1 MPSAWTACWAKAA
14 VLCGSRQQ
22 TRPAKQWT
30 GSLSATAECSLA
42 ILRIINELLIAICAT
57 LTAPVRQP
65 SPDSAVLRHLHQQLI
80 PFHWMDRSKSG
91 SCFPKRSSA
100 HGVVNRVIAR
110 SSRMACIARVTLV
123 QRRATP
129 CIASVVQR
137 ATPYVEGVAHHGA
150 PLWSAARSLHKKPA
164 AIVAAADMT
173 NGRSRDRWCGFRPA
187 PLFSHTCDAT
197 RCTALLRPAHQS
209 PRLLK
214 SLRNSRCAS
223 ASFAASLP
231 DPLAALHRP
240 ISTLLFPAR
249 AAARR
254 RHGCSPAPVKRIKCR
269 NVL

>member
-42 ILRIINELLIAICAT
+42 ILRIINELLIATCAT

-150 PLWSAARSLHKKPA
+150 PLWSAARSLQK
-164 AIVAAADMT
+164 
-173 NGRSRDRWCGFRPA
+173 N
-187 PLFSHTCDAT
+187 
-197 RCTALLRPAHQS
+197 LR
-209 PRLLK
+209 R
-214 SLRNSRCAS
+214 
-223 ASFAASLP
+223 
-231 DPLAALHRP
+231 
-240 ISTLLFPAR
+240 
-249 AAARR
+249 
-254 RHGCSPAPVKRIKCR
+254 
-269 NVL
+269 